1 MMKVGDYVRVRR
13 GDRIYE
19 GILMPKTEFS
29 DVVVIKLSNGYNV
42 GFKADEVEL
51 IEKGKRFEAKMPEV
65 HLEEREDL
73 KKVSILGTGGTV
85 ASKIEYKTGAV
96 YPAFSPEELLT
107 LIPELSELAL
117 IDGREVLSIFSEDYN
132 LEYWKLVS
140 REILKEIKK
149 GSQGIVVGHGTDTM
163 HYTSAFLSFMLREL
177 SCPVVLVGSQR
188 SSDRPSTDSYLN
200 LLCAVRLSTTDLGE
214 VSVVMHSSIED
225 DFCYAHRGT
234 RVRKLHTS
242 RRDAFKSV
250 NEIPIA
256 KVFRDKV
263 EFLSSYRKALGETYL
278 DTKFEERVA
287 ILKFYPGMP
296 LEVIDFFSERYR
308 GVILEG
314 TGLGHISTNLI
325 DAVSR
330 GVEMGVFYGMTS
342 QCIHGR
348 VNLNVYK
355 TGRLLLKAGVVP
367 LEDMLTETAFA
378 KLSYVLGHTQDLKEA
393 KKMMLENIAGEI
405 CHSSRIL

>member
-1 MMKVGDYVRVRR
+1 MKVGDYVRVRR